1 MRKAIYGLLA
11 VVISV
16 GLLGPT
22 GRAYSQSRQSV
33 DFDYTLYGEIL
44 KAYVDDSGMVNYKQ
58 LKANRTNLDTF
69 VRAMA
74 NIDPKQ
80 FAKWDEQGRLAI
92 YINAYNA
99 LTLKAIIDNYP
110 IKSSWLKSR
119 VYPKNSIRQI
129 SGVWNKIKFSVAGR
143 QVTLDHIEHKILRK
157 KFHEPRIHMALVCAA
172 MGCPPL
178 RNEPYLPAKLDEQL
192 SDQSRKFL
200 RPPEKFR
207 LVDNTLYLSPIFKWF
222 GKDFVADYG
231 SDKAFEGYGQPAA
244 AVLSFITGY
253 VGPDVADRLKQL
265 PLEVKYSD
273 YDWSLNEQR

>member
-1 MRKAIYGLLA
+1 MKKAIYGLLVVA
-11 VVISV
+11 VSV

-22 GRAYSQSRQSV
+22 GAAYWASPQSLN
-33 DFDYTLYGEIL
+33 FDYTLYSGIL

-69 VRAMA
+69 VQAMA
-74 NIDPKQ
+74 DLDPKQ
-80 FAKWDEQGRLAI
+80 LAKWDEQTRLAF

-110 IKSSWLKSR
+110 IKASWLKSR

-129 SGVWNKIKFSVAGR
+129 PGVWKKIKFGVAGQ

-178 RNEPYLPAKLDEQL
+178 RNEPYLPAKLDVQL
-192 SDQSRKFL
+192 SDQSRRFL
-200 RPPEKFR
+200 KPPEKFR

-244 AVLSFITGY
+244 AVLSFISEN
-253 VGPDVADRLKQL
+253 VGPDVRERLKQL
-265 PLEVKYSD
+265 RLKLKYSD

>member
-1 MRKAIYGLLA
+1 MKKANYGLLA

-16 GLLGPT
+16 GLPGAT
-22 GRAYSQSRQSV
+22 GRGYSRSRQSV
-33 DFDYTLYGEIL
+33 DFDYTLYAGIV

-69 VRAMA
+69 AQAMA
-74 NIDPKQ
+74 NLDPKQ
-80 FAKWDEQGRLAI
+80 LAKWDEQSRLAF

-99 LTLKAIIDNYP
+99 LTLKVIVDNYP
-110 IKSSWLKSR
+110 IKASWLRSR

-129 SGVWNKIKFSVAGR
+129 SGVWNKIKFNVAG
-143 QVTLDHIEHKILRK
+143 QEVTLDHIEHKILRK

-207 LVDNTLYLSPIFKWF
+207 LVDNTLYLSPILKWF

-231 SDKAFEGYGQPAA
+231 SDEAFKGYDQPGA
-244 AVLSFITGY
+244 AVLSFIAGY
-253 VGPDVADRLKQL
+253 VGPAVAEQLKQL
-265 PLEVKYSD
+265 SLEVKYSD
-273 YDWSLNEQR
+273 YDWSLNKQR

>member
-1 MRKAIYGLLA
+1 MTKANYGLLA

-16 GLLGPT
+16 GLAGPT
-22 GRAYSQSRQSV
+22 GRAYSRSRQSV

-44 KAYVDDSGMVNYKQ
+44 KAYVDGSGMVNYKQ

-69 VRAMA
+69 AQAMA
-74 NIDPKQ
+74 DIDTKQ
-80 FAKWDEQGRLAI
+80 LAKWDEQTQLSF

-99 LTLKAIIDNYP
+99 LTLKVIIDNYP
-110 IKSSWLKSR
+110 IKASWLKSR
-119 VYPKNSIRQI
+119 VYPRNSIRQI
-129 SGVWNKIKFSVAGR
+129 SGVWNKIKFSVAGQ
-143 QVTLDHIEHKILRK
+143 QVTLDQIEHKILRK

-178 RNEPYLPAKLDEQL
+178 RNEPYLPAKLDKQL
-192 SDQSRKFL
+192 SAQSRKFL
-200 RPPEKFR
+200 RTPAKFR
-207 LVDNTLYLSPIFKWF
+207 LAGNTLYLSPIFKWF

-231 SDKAFEGYGQPAA
+231 SDEALKGHDQPDA
-244 AVLSFITGY
+244 AVLSFIAGY

>member
-1 MRKAIYGLLA
+1 MKKAIYGLLA
-11 VVISV
+11 VAISM

-22 GRAYSQSRQSV
+22 GRAYSASRQSV
-33 DFDYTLYGEIL
+33 DFDYTLYAGIL

-69 VRAMA
+69 IHAMA
-74 NIDPKQ
+74 DLDPKQ
-80 FAKWDEQGRLAI
+80 LAKWDEQSRLVF

-99 LTLKAIIDNYP
+99 LTLKVIIDNYP
-110 IKSSWLKSR
+110 IKASWLKSR

-129 SGVWNKIKFSVAGR
+129 SGVWNKIKFNIAGR

-157 KFHEPRIHMALVCAA
+157 KFHEPRIHTALVCAA

-192 SDQSRKFL
+192 SDQSRRFL

-207 LVDNTLYLSPIFKWF
+207 LVDNALYLSPIFKWF
-222 GKDFVADYG
+222 GKDFVANYG
-231 SDKAFEGYGQPAA
+231 SDKAFKGYDQPGA
-244 AVLSFITGY
+244 AVLSFIAGY
-253 VGPDVADRLKQL
+253 VDADVADRLKQL

-273 YDWSLNEQR
+273 YDWLLNEQR